1 MFKNVSMK
9 KIIIGMLSIGA
20 LSVIISLHLLQYDG
34 HDLMAIVKPKYK
46 PSTEDIY
53 DSYDNE
59 EQVEKPKDPERP
71 KAMRVSEIPSRE
83 RMIIFPK
90 RFEAADL
97 QEYYNKH
104 FQYLEQIKGKK
115 HIFQY
120 LYDGSIEGEANKSEE
135 LSTQVAEETEFH
147 KHAFKVFNPYPNI
160 KGDEKK
166 CSVIENSLNLE
177 VSESKTMQVSLE
189 KVVGNFVTQKNEYY
203 QELSPFFQK
212 AIETQLE
219 EHTIEKF
226 WYRLAGSSVWLE
238 QYGVHF
244 MVSRVLYSPRG
255 IRNQPILSLSYVQ
268 IFNEKWEELE
278 DVELIVP
285 TNNPDIG
292 NQLAAE
298 KQLWASIR
306 YPDFLPIPIFHNV
319 NKQDNRFYGPE
330 DPRTILVKNPKGFEE
345 PLVVFNEFHRKSIK
359 RTWDEERSQLTLNIK
374 HYRSMFMGWPWQF
387 QRGKVNIDGIPS
399 RNFDDHLYT
408 RVVELKRHNIPRK
421 KVQKNW
427 SPFISSHDHQIYQH
441 DKYIYFV
448 YMWSN
453 LEILKCD
460 LSDISGMTSRCEFD
474 YRLNNNLPD
483 NEPVGQLR
491 GGTQLIN
498 VNELVNNERHK
509 FPQLNSILSNIP
521 KTRDIWIGFARAHL
535 KNCGCG
541 QDIYRPNMV
550 IITKDDNK
558 YKISHITSF
567 VSMDIPV
574 IGWDLNKPEDAC
586 IGGQPN
592 VLIPN
597 GISSWSFKKNDK
609 DKDLGAVDY
618 LTLSFSLADYTVGI
632 IHLRGLLNDIFN
644 LDKKAAHS
652 NHKLFESLRIDS
664 VGYNNDNVNCALQL
678 SIQFCKEYGE
688 AELKKAK
695 SIANSEA
702 APN

>member
-20 LSVIISLHLLQYDG
+20 LSVIVSLHLLQYDG
-34 HDLMAIVKPKYK
+34 HDLMEIVIPKYK
-46 PSTEDIY
+46 PPEEEFY

-59 EQVEKPKDPERP
+59 EQIEKPKEPERP
-71 KAMRVSEIPSRE
+71 KAIKVSEIPRSE

-90 RFEAADL
+90 RFETADL
-97 QEYYNKH
+97 QEYYTKH
-104 FQYLEQIKGKK
+104 FQNVDEIKGKK
-115 HIFQY
+115 YIFQY
-120 LYDGSIEGEANKSEE
+120 MYDGNGEGETNKSEE
-135 LSTQVAEETEFH
+135 LSSQIAEETAFH
-147 KHAFKVFNPYPNI
+147 KHEFKVFNPYPYI
-160 KGDEKK
+160 KGDNRR
-166 CSVIENSLNLE
+166 CSSIENALNLE
-177 VSESKTMQVSLE
+177 VSESKSMQVSLE
-189 KVVGNFVTQKNEYY
+189 KVVGNFVKQRNEYY
-203 QELSPFFQK
+203 QELSPFFK
-212 AIETQLE
+212 KDIETQLE
-219 EHTIEKF
+219 EHTIEKY

-244 MVSRVLYSPRG
+244 MVSRVLYSPKG

-278 DVELIVP
+278 NVELVVP
-285 TNNPDIG
+285 TNNPDVG
-292 NQLAAE
+292 NQLPSE

-359 RTWDEERSQLTLNIK
+359 RTWDEQQSELTLSIRN
-374 HYRSMFMGWPWQF
+374 YRSMFMGWPWQF
-387 QRGKVNIDGIPS
+387 QRGKVNVDGVPS
-399 RNFDDHLYT
+399 RKFDDKLYT

-421 KVQKNW
+421 KIQKNW
-427 SPFISSHDHQIYQH
+427 SPFISSHDRQIYQH

-448 YMWSN
+448 YMWSD

-460 LSDISGMTSRCEFD
+460 LSDVSGMTSRCEYD
-474 YRLNNNLPD
+474 YRLNKNLPD
-483 NEPVGQLR
+483 DKPVGQLR
-491 GGTQLIN
+491 GGTQLISI
-498 VNELVNNERHK
+498 NELFNSGRHK
-509 FPQLNSILSNIP
+509 FPQLNSVLRNIP
-521 KTRDIWIGFARAHL
+521 KTREMWIGFSRAHL

-550 IITKDDNK
+550 IITKDENK

-574 IGWDLNKPEDAC
+574 IGWDLNKPNEVC
-586 IGGQPN
+586 IDGQPN

-597 GISSWSFKKNDK
+597 GISSWSFKKDENNQ
-609 DKDLGAVDY
+609 DLGAVDY
-618 LTLSFSLADYTVGI
+618 LTMSFSLADYTVGI
-632 IHLRGLLNDIFN
+632 IHLRGLLNDLFE
-644 LDKKAAHS
+644 LDKKPSYS
-652 NHKLFESLRIDS
+652 NHKLFQSLSLHS

-678 SIQFCKEYGE
+678 SIQFCKEYGQK
-688 AELKKAK
+688 ELEKAK
-695 SIANSEA
+695 N
-702 APN
+702 NRL

>member
-1 MFKNVSMK
+1 MLKNFSMK
-9 KIIIGMLSIGA
+9 KIIIGMLTIGA
-20 LSVIISLHLLQYDG
+20 LSVIISLHLLRYDG
-34 HDLMAIVKPKYK
+34 HDLMEIVKPKYK
-46 PSTEDIY
+46 PPEEEFH

-59 EQVEKPKDPERP
+59 EQVEKPKEPERP
-71 KAMRVSEIPSRE
+71 KALKVSEIPHDE

-97 QEYYNKH
+97 QEYYTKH
-104 FQYLEQIKGKK
+104 FENLDDIKGKK

-120 LYDGSIEGEANKSEE
+120 LYDGNADGETNKSEE
-135 LSTQVAEETEFH
+135 LSTQVAEETAFH

-160 KGDEKK
+160 KGDNRG
-166 CSVIENSLNLE
+166 CSAIENSLNLE
-177 VSESKTMQVSLE
+177 VSESKSMQISLE
-189 KVVGNFVTQKNEYY
+189 KVVGNFVKQKNEYY
-203 QELSPFFQK
+203 RELSPFFQK
-212 AIETQLE
+212 DIETQLE
-219 EHTIEKF
+219 EHTIENY

-278 DVELIVP
+278 NVELIVP
-285 TNNPDIG
+285 TNNPDVG
-292 NQLAAE
+292 NQLPAE

-359 RTWDEERSQLTLNIK
+359 RTWDEGQSELTLSIK

-387 QRGKVNIDGIPS
+387 QRGKVNVDGLPS
-399 RNFDDHLYT
+399 RKFDDNLYT

-421 KVQKNW
+421 KIQKNW
-427 SPFISSHDHQIYQH
+427 SPFISSHDRQIYQH
-441 DKYIYFV
+441 DK
-448 YMWSN
+448 
-453 LEILKCD
+453 
-460 LSDISGMTSRCEFD
+460 
-474 YRLNNNLPD
+474 LNKNLPD
-483 NEPVGQLR
+483 DEPVGQLR
-491 GGTQLIN
+491 GGTQLISI
-498 VNELVNNERHK
+498 NELISSERHK
-509 FPQLNSILSNIP
+509 FPQLDSALSNIP

-574 IGWDLNKPEDAC
+574 IGWDLNKPNDVC

-592 VLIPN
+592 VFIPN
-597 GISSWSFKKNDK
+597 GISSWSFKKDDNNQH
-609 DKDLGAVDY
+609 LGAVDY
-618 LTLSFSLADYTVGI
+618 LTMSFSLADYTVGI
-632 IHLRGLLNDIFN
+632 IHLRGLLNDLFK
-644 LDKKAAHS
+644 LDKKPSYS
-652 NHKLFESLRIDS
+652 NHKLFESLHLHS

-678 SIQFCKEYGE
+678 SIQFCKEYGKK
-688 AELKKAK
+688 ELEKADNAADSK
-695 SIANSEA
+695 TNS
-702 APN
+702 N